1 MTISELAGR
10 YRLASWRRT
19 DGSEPFGPHPKGV
32 LTYGSDGQMSVMFS
46 ASKRV
51 PIGLPLD
58 ELMEVKSRLKRP
70 WTLLGSG
77 LIGGLK
83 RYIDGVSNFMAY
95 SGTYEVDGTT
105 VRHHL
110 DLSLIADWE
119 GTELERSFVLDGDS
133 LTLVAPEGDILVWQ
147 RDS

>member
-1 MTISELAGR
+1 
-10 YRLASWRRT
+10 
-19 DGSEPFGPHPKGV
+19 
-32 LTYGSDGQMSVMFS
+32 
-46 ASKRV
+46 
-51 PIGLPLD
+51 
-58 ELMEVKSRLKRP
+58 MEVKSRLKRP